1 MTILLL
7 LFALTVEL
15 DTVNLPVNSEVKIT
29 FAPATAKAD
38 LKREG
43 TVTRVKIEVDS
54 LRTPAAPM
62 NTYVVW
68 AVSPEGL
75 FENLGELQM
84 NRNRGEFDGTT
95 RLSQLGLLI
104 TAEPHYMV
112 DRPSSTAA
120 WRSQNIGGETRRVT
134 IPFEIGQYDYANLKP
149 SAPAVNPYVV
159 QARSALQIAQN
170 AGVEQ
175 VAEVDFRHARVAL
188 GAMEELITRAAPLD
202 ILLPAAHEAIR
213 WAQKSVTAARDKGTE
228 KELQDA
234 KSEVVALR
242 AEKQQIDARIRQL
255 TQEQAAAVE
264 QIRTLQ
270 AAVGSA
276 NSEKD
281 AAEARAQNVERK
293 LDELNRK
300 QDELQGLL
308 KLDLRNDFYNDS
320 GLTEAGRDALIRIH
334 NISEVLPGPI
344 RLEGNAPENAIK
356 AATEFLI
363 LAGTPQDRITTRR

>member
-1 MTILLL
+1 MMILLL

-15 DTVNLPVNSEVKIT
+15 DTVNLPVDSEVRIT
-29 FAPATAKAD
+29 FAPSGKAD

-43 TVTRVKIEVDS
+43 TVTRVKIEVDP
-54 LRTPAAPM
+54 LRAPAAPM

-75 FENLGELQM
+75 FENLGELHM
-84 NRNRGEFDGTT
+84 DRNKGDFDGTT

-120 WRSQNIGGETRRVT
+120 WRSQNIGGETRRIT

-149 SAPAVNPYVV
+149 SARAVNPYVV

-170 AGVEQ
+170 AGAEQ
-175 VAEVDFRHARVAL
+175 AAEVDFRHARVAL

-213 WAQKSVTAARDKGTE
+213 WAQKSVTAAGDKRTAM
-228 KELQDA
+228 ELQDA
-234 KSEVVALR
+234 KSEVAALR
-242 AEKQQIDARIRQL
+242 AEKQQIDARIQQL
-255 TQEQAAAVE
+255 TQEQAAAAG

-276 NSEKD
+276 NSEKE
-281 AAEARAQNVERK
+281 AAESRAQNVERK

-300 QDELQGLL
+300 QAELQGNLNF
-308 KLDLRNDFYNDS
+308 DLRNEHYNES
-320 GLTEAGRDALIRIH
+320 GLTEAGRDALLRVH
-334 NISEVLPGPI
+334 NIAEVIPGPI
-344 RLEGNAPENAIK
+344 SLGGNAPETAIK